1 MSNEKENQQYI
12 YYNKYRKA
20 FQDSSS
26 LFLSNTNSDNSSFDA
41 YNWQDPTILG
51 FAIHFSFE
59 EPFSEFD
66 LDNLS
71 NSLLL
76 PESNEYSAI
85 NYLKSINEPKR
96 ANYLRQF
103 IDLLKSIQTV
113 TPWYFQSVSGVDKL
127 LTIDPK
133 KGWHPGE
140 GAEIEIQMLES
151 IDLRASLLIDLYR
164 KAAWD
169 EHYRRWMLPENMK
182 WFKVKIVI
190 SEFRDF
196 HMTERSIAA
205 LPTSTES
212 PDYNSSVAT
221 GVKNYV
227 NNAKTASERVQALK
241 NPDGSDVDEV
251 GVVYSQTDNTFLPMH
266 ILELD
271 MCEFQLLGHAHPY
284 TTSLSAAEA
293 GSTATQ
299 SIKFTVGRV
308 NETNYYTLHDIILSE
323 EYIRHGLHHAFI
335 DTSERAA
342 LINAQSTQGRKVV
355 HNESNTNF
363 IKDSLKSVEGRK
375 VVHNESNTNFIK
387 DRLKSVAGTL
397 ANDAIN
403 SLVANLFLG
412 RAFNGEELNE
422 AFKEQK
428 DAYAQVLAQKMGGL
442 YLGNNNIT
450 SEGDKANIEKDGH
463 AYPKSKYQGELNV
476 GVKPTGDE
484 QIGNIASTGHATDDS
499 IQRDTNNL
507 ISEDPKITKMP
518 KNIGFEL
525 PDLNVDIAT
534 SIGLTVPDVR
544 TDTTDNIGLDEEN
557 PDTEAGGNIELKEP

>member
-20 FQDSSS
+20 FKDSSS
-26 LFLSNTNSDNSSFDA
+26 LFLSNSGKSQLAAIRRIMGINNTSNFDA

-151 IDLRASLLIDLYR
+151 IDLRVSLLIDLYR

-205 LPTSTES
+205 LPTSAES
-212 PDYNSSVAT
+212 PDLGANAYGSTFAQLLNNSSVAT

-363 IKDSLKSVEGRK
+363 IKD
-375 VVHNESNTNFIK
+375 
-387 DRLKSVAGTL
+387 RLKSVAGTL

-484 QIGNIASTGHATDDS
+484 QIGNIASTGHATDNS

-525 PDLNVDIAT
+525 PDLNADIAT
-534 SIGLTVPDVR
+534 SI
-544 TDTTDNIGLDEEN
+544 
-557 PDTEAGGNIELKEP
+557 

>member
-1 MSNEKENQQYI
+1 MGINDTSK
-12 YYNKYRKA
+12 
-20 FQDSSS
+20 
-26 LFLSNTNSDNSSFDA
+26 FDA

-85 NYLKSINEPKR
+85 RYLKSINEPKR
-96 ANYLRQF
+96 AKYLQQF
-103 IDLLKSIQTV
+103 IDLLKSLQTV
-113 TPWYFQSVSGVDKL
+113 TPWYFQSISGVDKL
-127 LTIDPK
+127 LTIEPS
-133 KGWHPGE
+133 KGWQPGAD
-140 GAEIEIQMLES
+140 AEIDIQMLES
-151 IDLRASLLIDLYR
+151 IDLRVSLLVDLYR

-196 HMTERSIAA
+196 HMTRKSIAV
-205 LPTSTES
+205 LPTNAKAPELGKNNYGSTFS
-212 PDYNSSVAT
+212 QLLNNSSVAA

-227 NNAKTASERVQALK
+227 NNAKTASERIQALK

-266 ILELD
+266 IFELD
-271 MCEFQLLGHAHPY
+271 MCEFQFLGHAHPY
-284 TTSLSAAEA
+284 TTSISAAEA
-293 GSTATQ
+293 GSSATQ
-299 SIKFTVGRV
+299 SIKFKVGRV
-308 NETNYYTLHDIILSE
+308 KETNYYTLHDIILSE
-323 EYIRHGLHHAFI
+323 EYIRHGLHHAFM

-342 LINAQSTQGRKVV
+342 LINAQSTQ
-355 HNESNTNF
+355 
-363 IKDSLKSVEGRK
+363 GRK

-412 RAFNGEELNE
+412 RAFNGEELNQS
-422 AFKEQK
+422 FKEQK

-450 SEGDKANIEKDGH
+450 SEGDKANIEKNGH
-463 AYPKSKYQGELNV
+463 AYQKSKYQGEKNI
-476 GVKPTGDE
+476 GVSPTGDE
-484 QIGNIASTGHATDDS
+484 QIGNIASMGHATDDS
-499 IQRDTNNL
+499 IQRYTNNL
-507 ISEDPKITKMP
+507 ISEDPKISTMP

-525 PDLNVDIAT
+525 PDMNADIAS
-534 SIGLTVPDVR
+534 SIGLTAPDVR
-544 TDTTDNIGLDEEN
+544 TDTTDNIGFDEEKPN
-557 PDTEAGGNIELKEP
+557 ADAGGNIELKEP